1 MTTGPNT
8 TESRHRTQLRRVVT
22 TLVAGSTLVSLW
34 SASPAAGQTCGERTA
49 AFAAAFSAAFE
60 ALPNDLSVVPICP
73 AEVGPGFADPKP
85 LAQFSTLTAG
95 QVTATSIAPDLVVL
109 DVLVA
114 TEKNGGGEAYVDGLF
129 SRLGPEADGG
139 TVTLDGKVVR
149 YINLPGGPAGYAYGA
164 GPTVVIGYVKAPPG
178 PPSSNYGAL
187 AARQA
192 FTHVLAIATGA
203 PLADIPPPADGL
215 DQWPLARGRFTTP
228 SDSGWIYFR
237 TPTEKEGVY
246 SYFCGIA
253 PGGTLAGCD
262 FVPDSAPEGTNQTI
276 VDSTGAR
283 YVHSDTPTFTRD
295 VDALPAGERLE
306 SGPAVCGATYQGAV
320 TCRIGDHKFG
330 TNGYLE

>member
-8 TESRHRTQLRRVVT
+8 SGSRHRTRLRRVVAA
-22 TLVAGSTLVSLW
+22 LLAGITLVSLW
-34 SASPAAGQTCGERTA
+34 SASPAAGQDCGDRT
-49 AFAAAFSAAFE
+49 AAFSAAFDG
-60 ALPNDLSVVPICP
+60 LPNDLSVVPICP
-73 AEVGPGFADPKP
+73 AEVGPGFSDPKP
-85 LAQFSTLTAG
+85 TAQFSTLTAG
-95 QVTATSIAPDLVVL
+95 QVTDTSMAPDLLVL

-114 TEKNGGGEAYVDGLF
+114 TEENGGGEAYVDDLF

-139 TVTLDGKVVR
+139 TVTLDEKVVR
-149 YINLPGGPAGYAYGA
+149 YINLPSGPPGYAYGA

-203 PLADIPPPADGL
+203 PLADIPPPVDGL

-228 SDSGWIYFR
+228 TDPGWLYFR

-246 SYFCGIA
+246 SYSCGIA

-262 FVPDSAPEGTNQTI
+262 FVPDNAPEGTNQTI

-283 YVHSDTPTFTRD
+283 YVHSDTTTFTRD

-306 SGPAVCGATYQGAV
+306 NGPAECGATYQGAV

>member
-1 MTTGPNT
+1 MTTGLS
-8 TESRHRTQLRRVVT
+8 SRAGFRVRGI
-22 TLVAGSTLVSLW
+22 VAALFAAATALSMMT
-34 SASPAAGQTCGERTA
+34 ASPANSQDCAERTS
-49 AFAAAFSAAFE
+49 AFLAAFE
-60 ALPNDLSVVPICP
+60 GLPNDLSVIPICP
-73 AEVGPGFADPKP
+73 ADVGPGFSDPKP
-85 LAQFSTLTAG
+85 AAQFMTVTAG
-95 QVTATSIAPDLVVL
+95 QVTATSVAPDLVVL

-114 TEKNGGGEAYVDGLF
+114 TAEEGGGERYVDRLF
-129 SRLGPEADGG
+129 ARLGPEADGG
-139 TVTLDGKVVR
+139 TATLDGKVVR

-164 GPTVVIGYVKAPPG
+164 GPTVVVGYVKAPPG

-192 FTHVLAIATGA
+192 FTRVLAIATGA
-203 PLADIPPPADGL
+203 PLPNIPPPADGL

-228 SDSGWIYFR
+228 TDPGWIYFR

-246 SYFCGIA
+246 SYSCGIA
-253 PGGTLAGCD
+253 PDGTLAGCD

-283 YVHSDTPTFTRD
+283 YVHSETPTFTRD
-295 VDALPAGERLE
+295 VDALPAGERLQI
-306 SGPAVCGATYQGAV
+306 GPAACGSTYQGAV

>member
-1 MTTGPNT
+1 MWVRGIVAALFAMMTAFSMMT
-8 TESRHRTQLRRVVT
+8 
-22 TLVAGSTLVSLW
+22 
-34 SASPAAGQTCGERTA
+34 ASPAAGQDCTERTS
-49 AFAAAFSAAFE
+49 AFVAAFE
-60 ALPNDLSVVPICP
+60 GLPNDLSVAPICP
-73 AEVGPGFADPKP
+73 ADIGPGFSDPKP
-85 LAQFSTLTAG
+85 SAEFSTITAG

-114 TEKNGGGEAYVDGLF
+114 TEEKGGGEAYVDDLF
-129 SRLGPEADGG
+129 ARLGPEADGG

-149 YINLPGGPAGYAYGA
+149 YINPPGGPAGYAYGA
-164 GPTVVIGYVKAPPG
+164 GPTVVVGYVKAPPG
-178 PPSSNYGAL
+178 PPSSNYGAMG
-187 AARQA
+187 ARQA
-192 FTHVLAIATGA
+192 FTHVLAVATGA
-203 PLADIPPPADGL
+203 ALPNIPPPANGL

-228 SDSGWIYFR
+228 TDPGWIYFR

-283 YVHSDTPTFTRD
+283 YVHSETPTFTRD

-306 SGPAVCGATYQGAV
+306 SGPAACGSTYQGAV

>member
-1 MTTGPNT
+1 MTVGATSKTGFT
-8 TESRHRTQLRRVVT
+8 VRVI
-22 TLVAGSTLVSLW
+22 VAALFAMATAFSLLT
-34 SASPAAGQTCGERTA
+34 ASPAASQDCAARTST
-49 AFAAAFSAAFE
+49 FLAAFE
-60 ALPNDLSVVPICP
+60 GLPNDLSVVPICP
-73 AEVGPGFADPKP
+73 ADIGPGFRDPKP
-85 LAQFSTLTAG
+85 TAQFSTMTAG
-95 QVTATSIAPDLVVL
+95 QVADTSFAPDLVAL

-114 TEKNGGGEAYVDGLF
+114 TEEKGGGEAYVDGLF
-129 SRLGPEADGG
+129 ARLGPEADGG

-164 GPTVVIGYVKAPPG
+164 GPTVVVGYVKAPPG

-203 PLADIPPPADGL
+203 ALPDIPPPADGL

-228 SDSGWIYFR
+228 TDPGWIYFR
-237 TPTEKEGVY
+237 TPMEKEGVY
-246 SYFCGIA
+246 SYSCGIA

-262 FVPDSAPEGTNQTI
+262 FVPDSAPVGTNQTI

-283 YVHSDTPTFTRD
+283 YVHAETPTFTRD
-295 VDALPAGERLE
+295 VDALPAGERLG
-306 SGPAVCGATYQGAV
+306 SGPAACGSTYQGAV